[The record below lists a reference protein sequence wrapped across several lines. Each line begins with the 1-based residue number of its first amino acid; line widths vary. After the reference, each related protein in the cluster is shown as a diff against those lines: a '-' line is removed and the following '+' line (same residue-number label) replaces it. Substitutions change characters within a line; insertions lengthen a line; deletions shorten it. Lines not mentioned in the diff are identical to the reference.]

1 MKKKF
6 LCAGLSAVLALS
18 CGATAFAGTITSEGG
33 TESQLVYAT
42 YSPIAEAPTV
52 YAVEITWGSMEF
64 TYEAATVTK
73 TWDPATH
80 TYKEETGEA
89 VGWTNEEGANKI
101 TVTSRSNKALTA
113 AIATEMVNDTTGDY
127 SEITATPAVN
137 SLQLADASTG
147 ATTETPGTE
156 AKAETTISLSG
167 ELTDTSANKTKIGS
181 ITVTIADAEEVT
193 P

>member
-6 LCAGLSAVLALS
+6 LCAGLTAALALS
-18 CGATAFAGTITSEGG
+18 CGATAFAGTITSKGG
-33 TESQLVYAT
+33 TENHDVFAT
-42 YSPIAEAPTV
+42 YSPVAKAPTV
-52 YAVEITWGSMEF
+52 YAVGITWGSMEF

-89 VGWTNEEGANKI
+89 VGWTNEDGANKI

-113 AIATEMVNDTTGDY
+113 AITTEMVNDATGDY
-127 SEITATPAVN
+127 SRITATPAAN
-137 SLQLADASTG
+137 NLQLADASIG

-167 ELTDTSANKTKIGS
+167 ELTNKDANKTKIGS